1 MRILILGPLALLLV
15 SLVFADCVAPP
26 AAPTSI
32 PSSSGDPGAAPT
44 KVLPTPTIEIPPPI
58 D

>member
-1 MRILILGPLALLLV
+1 MRILILGPAALLLV
-15 SLVFADCVAPP
+15 AVLLSDCVAPP

-32 PSSSGDPGAAPT
+32 PSPTADPGGVPAKP
-44 KVLPTPTIEIPPPI
+44 LPTPTIEVPPPI

>member
-15 SLVFADCVAPP
+15 AVLFADCGAPQG
-26 AAPTSI
+26 APTSI
-32 PSSSGDPGAAPT
+32 PSPTGDPGGAPT
-44 KVLPTPTIEIPPPI
+44 KQLPTPTIEVPPPI

>member
-1 MRILILGPLALLLV
+1 MRILILGPTALLLV
-15 SLVFADCVAPP
+15 ALLFSDCVAP

-32 PSSSGDPGAAPT
+32 PSPTSDPGGAPA
-44 KVLPTPTIEIPPPI
+44 KPLPTPTIEIPPPI

>member
-1 MRILILGPLALLLV
+1 MRILILGPAALLLV
-15 SLVFADCVAPP
+15 AVLLSDCVAPP

-32 PSSSGDPGAAPT
+32 PSPTGDPGGAPT
-44 KVLPTPTIEIPPPI
+44 RQLPTPTIEIPPPI

>member
-1 MRILILGPLALLLV
+1 MRILILGPVALLLV
-15 SLVFADCVAPP
+15 AVLFADCGAPP

-32 PSSSGDPGAAPT
+32 PSPTGDPGGAPT
-44 KVLPTPTIEIPPPI
+44 KRLPTPTIEVPPPI